1 MFLCES
7 VLLNDKFVFLLA
19 INLILFFTKNHFVA
33 DANRNFTMNISTF
46 FSRANLKINIHNLS
60 YLPRWIIVLI
70 DFSVLLMSF
79 FLTYMILK
87 GTGLDYIITKHKLT
101 FISLFF
107 GINIFFF
114 WLFRTYSGII
124 RHSSYID
131 AIKILFSQTS
141 VLVFFLFFNFLFELL
156 FKEKAFLN
164 TALFIN
170 MVLSFC
176 GLFLYRVVVKQT
188 FELYFIEKTD
198 HKLIK
203 AIIYGTDAN
212 AISVANALKFETP
225 SRFKIV
231 AFVDKNNQ
239 NASKRMLD
247 LPILVQRK
255 KLPALMR
262 SVGAEGLVIADKSLS
277 KEEQLVII
285 DQCLEFNY
293 KVYTIPSISD
303 WENQKEISQKV
314 KNIQIEDL
322 LERDPIVLDS
332 ISISRQLE
340 GKTILITGAAGSIGS
355 EIVRQLLSF
364 NPRKLIILDQAE
376 TPLHHI
382 RLEVEDIKS
391 DTIIR
396 TVIADIRNKAALER
410 IFKLYKPEMVY
421 HAAAYKHV
429 PLMEENPSQAI
440 LTNVEGTK
448 NLADLSCKYS
458 VNKFVMI
465 STDKAVNPSNV
476 MGASK
481 RIAEKYVQSLSLKC
495 KENIDF
501 YATKFITT
509 RFGNVLGSNG
519 SVVPLFT
526 KQIAEGG
533 PVTITH
539 PDIIRYFMTIPE
551 ACQLVLEA
559 GSMGNGG
566 EIYIFD
572 MGKPVKIIDLARKM
586 IKLAGFNPE
595 RDIKIKIVG
604 LRPGEKLYEE
614 LLNDTSKTLPTY
626 HEKIMIAEEIQA
638 EFEDLHLHIDELI
651 GIASFFDNDDIVVK
665 MKKIVPEFISMN
677 STYTQLDK

>member
-1 MFLCES
+1 MKSQF
-7 VLLNDKFVFLLA
+7 
-19 INLILFFTKNHFVA
+19 
-33 DANRNFTMNISTF
+33 F
-46 FSRANLKINIHNLS
+46 FSRDNLRFSIRNLG

-70 DFSVLLMSF
+70 DISVLMVSF
-79 FLTYMILK
+79 FLTYLIFK
-87 GTGLDYIITKHKLT
+87 GTGLDYVITDHTLVFT
-101 FISLFF
+101 SLFF
-107 GINIFFF
+107 TINLFFF

-131 AIKILFSQTS
+131 AVKILFSQTS
-141 VLVFFLFFNFLFELL
+141 VLVFFLFFNFLFDLY
-156 FKEKAFLN
+156 FKQKAFLN

-170 MVLSFC
+170 IVLSFC

-188 FELYFIEKTD
+188 FELYFREKND
-198 HKLIK
+198 HKLVK

-231 AFVDKNNQ
+231 AFVDRNNQ

-255 KLPALMR
+255 KIPALMR
-262 SVGAEGLVIADKSLS
+262 SVGAEGLVIADKGLS
-277 KEEQLVII
+277 KEEQLVLI

-293 KVYTIPSISD
+293 KVYTIPSVTD

-322 LERDPIVLDS
+322 LEREPIVLDNE
-332 ISISRQLE
+332 SISRQLE
-340 GKTILITGAAGSIGS
+340 HKTILITGAAGSIGS
-355 EIVRQLLSF
+355 EIVRQVLNF
-364 NPRKLIILDQAE
+364 NPEKVIILDQAE

-382 RLEVEDIKS
+382 GLEVSGIKS
-391 DTIIR
+391 NTLIHS
-396 TVIADIRNKAALER
+396 VIADIRDKTALEKV
-410 IFKLYKPEMVY
+410 FKQYRPQMIY

-440 LTNVEGTK
+440 LTNVGGTK
-448 NLADLSCKYS
+448 NLADLACEYQ

-481 RIAEKYVQSLSLKC
+481 RIAEKYVQSLYLKC
-495 KENIDF
+495 KESKGLH
-501 YATKFITT
+501 ATKFITT

-526 KQIAEGG
+526 KQITEGG
-533 PVTITH
+533 PITITH

-586 IKLAGFNPE
+586 IKLAGFIPE
-595 RDIKIKIVG
+595 RDIKIKVVG

-614 LLNDTSKTLPTY
+614 LLNDTSRTLPTY
-626 HEKIMIAEEIQA
+626 HEKIMIAQELQKEY
-638 EFEDLHLHIDELI
+638 EDLHLDIQELI
-651 GIASFFDNDDIVVK
+651 GIASFFDNDDIVAK

-677 STYTQLDK
+677 STYATLDK

>member
-1 MFLCES
+1 MS
-7 VLLNDKFVFLLA
+7 
-19 INLILFFTKNHFVA
+19 ILKY
-33 DANRNFTMNISTF
+33 
-46 FSRANLKINIHNLS
+46 FSRDNLRFNIHNLS

-70 DFSVLLMSF
+70 DVSVLVLSF
-79 FLTYMILK
+79 FLTYLIFK
-87 GTGLDYIITKHKLT
+87 GTGLDYIITGYVLT
-101 FISLFF
+101 YVSLFF

-131 AIKILFSQTS
+131 AVKILFSQTS

-170 MVLSFC
+170 VVLSFC

-198 HKLIK
+198 QKLIK

-247 LPILVQRK
+247 LPIFVQRK

-277 KEEQLVII
+277 KEEQLIII

-293 KVYTIPSISD
+293 KVYTIPSVSD

-332 ISISRQLE
+332 ISISRQLKD
-340 GKTILITGAAGSIGS
+340 KTILITGAAGSIGS
-355 EIVRQLLSF
+355 EIVRQVLSF
-364 NPRKLIILDQAE
+364 SPKKVIILDQAE

-382 RLEVEDIKS
+382 RLEVEGMKTKS
-391 DTIIR
+391 IIH
-396 TVIADIRNKAALER
+396 TVITDVRSRSALEKV
-410 IFKLYKPEMVY
+410 FKQYRPEMVY

-440 LTNVEGTK
+440 LTNVDGTK
-448 NLADLSCKYS
+448 NLADLACEYRVK
-458 VNKFVMI
+458 KFVMI

-481 RIAEKYVQSLSLKC
+481 RIAEKYVQSLHLKC
-495 KENIDF
+495 LEQNTLC
-501 YATKFITT
+501 ATKFITT

-519 SVVPLFT
+519 SVVPLFS

-586 IKLAGFNPE
+586 IKLAGFSPD
-595 RDIKIKIVG
+595 RDIKIKVVG

-626 HEKIMIAEEIQA
+626 HEKIMIAEEIQV
-638 EFEDLHLHIDELI
+638 EFEDLHVDIQELI
-651 GIASFFDNDDIVVK
+651 GIASFFDNDDIVTK

-677 STYTQLDK
+677 SSYSTLDK

>member
-1 MFLCES
+1 MRRNSTKSFL
-7 VLLNDKFVFLLA
+7 
-19 INLILFFTKNHFVA
+19 
-33 DANRNFTMNISTF
+33 
-46 FSRANLKINIHNLS
+46 SRDTIRFNIHNLS

-70 DFSVLLMSF
+70 DFSVISLAF
-79 FLTYMILK
+79 FFTYVIFD
-87 GTGLDYIITKHKLT
+87 GTGLDYIITKHVFL
-101 FISLFF
+101 FVSLLF
-107 GINIFFF
+107 GVNIFFF

-124 RHSSYID
+124 RHSSYTD
-131 AIKILFSQTS
+131 AVKLLFSQTA
-141 VLVFFLFFNFLFELL
+141 VLVLFLVFNLMFELY
-156 FKEKAFLN
+156 FQQKAFLN
-164 TALFIN
+164 TAFFIN
-170 MVLSFC
+170 IVLSFC

-188 FELYFIEKTD
+188 FELYFVEKNDT
-198 HKLIK
+198 KLIK
-203 AIIYGTDAN
+203 TIIYGTDAN
-212 AISVANALKFETP
+212 AISIANALKFESP
-225 SRFKIV
+225 SRFKIIG
-231 AFVDKNNQ
+231 FVDKNNQ
-239 NASKRMLD
+239 NASKRMMD
-247 LPILVQRK
+247 LPILILRK
-255 KLPALMR
+255 KIPSLMR
-262 SVGAEGLVIADKSLS
+262 SIGAEGIVIADKSLS
-277 KEEQLVII
+277 KEEQIAII
-285 DQCLEFNY
+285 DQCLEYNF
-293 KVYTIPSISD
+293 KVFSIPTILD

-314 KNIQIEDL
+314 KNIEIEDL
-322 LERDPIVLDS
+322 LERDPIVLDN
-332 ISISRQLE
+332 ISISKQLR

-355 EIVRQLLSF
+355 EIVRQILKF
-364 NPRKLIILDQAE
+364 EPKKIIILDQAE

-382 RLEVEDIKS
+382 GLEVETIKKGVV
-391 DTIIR
+391 IR
-396 TVIADIRNKAALER
+396 SIVTDIRDRTAVER
-410 IFKLYKPEMVY
+410 VFKLFKPDMVY

-440 LTNVEGTK
+440 LTNVNGTK
-448 NLADLSCKYS
+448 NLADLSCKYG
-458 VNKFVMI
+458 VKKFVMI

-481 RIAEKYVQSLSLKC
+481 RIAEKYVQSLHLKFQSD
-495 KENIDF
+495 KGGGG
-501 YATKFITT
+501 TKFITT

-533 PVTITH
+533 PITITH

-586 IKLAGFNPE
+586 IKLAGFIPD

-626 HEKIMIAEEIQA
+626 HEKIMIAEEIQE
-638 EFEDLHLHIDELI
+638 EFLDLHVSIEELI
-651 GIASFFDNDDIVVK
+651 GISSFFDNDDIVAK

-677 STYTQLDK
+677 STFQVLDK